1 MITIKGFDPV
11 STEITLNLVK
21 NYKLTLKDLKERLV
35 KELADDLDS
44 LVLYGSVARG
54 DYRRES
60 DIDILVILEDKKLE
74 DKISDIRYDVDIKN
88 NTVTTFFICIA
99 PEIEKIMHLGFPF
112 MNNVVNEGKVI
123 YDNGTWERLRR
134 GFVKAS

>member
-1 MITIKGFDPV
+1 M
-11 STEITLNLVK
+11 SAEIILNLTK

-35 KELADDLDS
+35 RELGDKLDS
-44 LVLYGSVARG
+44 LILYGSVARG
-54 DYRRES
+54 DYGRES

-88 NTVTTFFICIA
+88 NTVTTFFICT
-99 PEIEKIMHLGFPF
+99 PHEIEKIIQQGFPF
-112 MNNVVNEGKVI
+112 INNVVKEGKVI

-134 GFVKAS
+134 GFVRAS